1 MRTLL
6 SVLLITFG
14 ASLASADAKI
24 GYVDVQRA
32 IEQSSIGKKAKDEMK
47 KEADKRNKDL
57 EKRKTDIDK
66 MREDIEKKRAVLTEE
81 AFAKRAQELQ
91 EEMQKFNQLAAK
103 AQGELQKKE
112 SDLLEPI
119 VKKMRGVIEKIAKD
133 KGFTMVL
140 QSNPNAQIVLYST
153 ADSDLTEDVIKAV
166 DKEK

>member
-1 MRTLL
+1 MKTLL
-6 SVLLITFG
+6 SVLLITLG

-81 AFAKRAQELQ
+81 AFTKRAQELQ

-119 VKKMRGVIEKIAKD
+119 VKKMRTVIEKIAKD
-133 KGFTMVL
+133 KGFSMVL
-140 QSNPNAQIVLYST
+140 QSNPNAQIVLFST